1 MAPTCCNSCEKGY
14 SEVSAIPVT
23 RSATAPIK
31 MDAVRKITTSL
42 PGMLI
47 LEPRV
52 FGDDR
57 GFFLE
62 SYNERVWAEIGIP
75 EHFVQDNHSCSGR
88 NVLRGLH
95 YQIKSPQGKLV
106 RVVEGE
112 ILDVAVDL
120 RRSSPTF
127 GAWQATRLSGEN
139 QRMLWI
145 PAGFAHGFRVT
156 SEKAHVLYKATGYY
170 APEHER
176 TLAWNDPD
184 LKIDWELDG
193 APIISAKDQSGVAL
207 RDAETFE

>member
-1 MAPTCCNSCEKGY
+1 MNAL
-14 SEVSAIPVT
+14 PVT
-23 RSATAPIK
+23 PP
-31 MDAVRKITTSL
+31 DAFQKISTSL
-42 PGMLI
+42 SDVFI

-52 FGDDR
+52 FGDER

-62 SYNERVWAEIGIP
+62 SYNERALAELGI
-75 EHFVQDNHSCSGR
+75 EERFVQDNHSSSQR

-95 YQIKSPQGKLV
+95 YQVKQVQGKLV
-106 RVVEGE
+106 RAVVGE
-112 ILDVAVDL
+112 ILDVVVDL

-127 GAWQATRLSGEN
+127 RGWQSVRLSGEN
-139 QRMLWI
+139 KRMLWV

-156 SEKAHVLYKATGYY
+156 TDQAQVLYKATDYY

-193 APIISAKDQSGVAL
+193 EPIVSAKDQRGVSL
-207 RDAETFE
+207 RAAETFE